1 MLMCILFNNSFMVYA
16 TSGYAYSMGG
26 LSTSVQQIINSANS
40 WALCGYTSYY
50 NTDITYSYLSSSNVL
65 NSDIIYFSGPG
76 GQNSVKLE
84 NNLYVISGSNNGS
97 TNVGLSSYTLSNT
110 RLVIFNASYTALGT
124 SNICTAARNR
134 GAQAAI
140 GWKGILYNSDSTL
153 WQSRFQSY
161 LISGHKVHIS
171 MDYADSFS
179 DYNDTNRTKN
189 HCVYGNWTQY
199 ISLYVNNNINPSSD
213 AIADDRT
220 VNTDTIECLYDDID
234 YTAINKAI
242 STYDA
247 DFDPTE
253 YESTVTST
261 SEDDTSFVID
271 YTRKIDGYSTKSGY
285 TFIFHDN
292 QADTFYDNTIK
303 SDRLVN
309 HTVPIED
316 AEEYRSDALQSA
328 NVELAT
334 MDGNNRMTLQE
345 AVLYY
350 DIEADKCYYKVFT
363 EYQDIDDGCYG
374 AFTTMYQ
381 IA

>member
-1 MLMCILFNNSFMVYA
+1 
-16 TSGYAYSMGG
+16 MGG
-26 LSTSVQQIINSANS
+26 LTTSVQQITDTANN
-40 WALCGYTSYY
+40 WALCGYTSFY

-65 NSDIIYFSGPG
+65 NSDILYFSGPG
-76 GQNSVKLE
+76 GQNTVQLE
-84 NNLYVISGSNNGS
+84 NNLYLISGSNNG
-97 TNVGLSSYTLSNT
+97 TTTVGLSNYTLSNT
-110 RLVIFNASYTALGT
+110 KLVVFNAGYTASGT
-124 SNICTAARNR
+124 TNICTKARNR
-134 GAQAAI
+134 GADAAI
-140 GWKGILYNSDSTL
+140 GWVGALSSSDSTL

-161 LISGHKVHIS
+161 LVSGHKVHKS
-171 MDYADSFS
+171 MDHADSFS
-179 DYNDTNRTKN
+179 DYNNNTNIKN
-189 HCVYGNWTQY
+189 HLVYGNWIQY
-199 ISLYVNNNINPSSD
+199 ISLYTNVIESSLSD
-213 AIADDRT
+213 TIEDDRT
-220 VNTDTIECLYDDID
+220 VHTDTIECQYDDID

-328 NVELAT
+328 NVELAAI
-334 MDGNNRMTLQE
+334 DGNNRMTSQE
-345 AVLYY
+345 AVLYS

-381 IA
+381 IT

>member
-1 MLMCILFNNSFMVYA
+1 MCVLFNNSFMVYA

-26 LSTSVQQIINSANS
+26 LSTSVQQIIDSANT
-40 WALCGYTSYY
+40 WAFCGYTSYY
-50 NTDITYSYLSSSNVL
+50 NTDITYSYLSSSSVL
-65 NSDIIYFSGPG
+65 NSDILYFSGPG
-76 GQNSVKLE
+76 AQNYVKLE
-84 NNLYVISGSNNGS
+84 NNLYITSSTTNGS
-97 TNVGLSSYTLSNT
+97 TMVGLNSYTLSNT
-110 RLVIFNASYTALGT
+110 RLVIFNAGYTASGT
-124 SNICTAARNR
+124 NNICTKARSR
-134 GAQAAI
+134 GADAAI
-140 GWKGILYNSDSTL
+140 GWEGTLITSDSTL
-153 WQSRFQSY
+153 WQQRFQSY
-161 LISGHKVHIS
+161 CQSGHKVHIA
-171 MDYADSFS
+171 MDYADSFN
-179 DYNDTNRTKN
+179 DYSSNVYTKD
-189 HCVYGNWTQY
+189 HLVYGNWTQY
-199 ISLYVNNNINPSSD
+199 ISLYANNNNNLPD

-220 VNTDTIECLYDDID
+220 VHTDTIECQYDDID

-261 SEDDTSFVID
+261 SEDNTSFVID

-328 NVELAT
+328 NVELAAI
-334 MDGNNRMTLQE
+334 DGNNRMTSQE

-381 IA
+381 IT